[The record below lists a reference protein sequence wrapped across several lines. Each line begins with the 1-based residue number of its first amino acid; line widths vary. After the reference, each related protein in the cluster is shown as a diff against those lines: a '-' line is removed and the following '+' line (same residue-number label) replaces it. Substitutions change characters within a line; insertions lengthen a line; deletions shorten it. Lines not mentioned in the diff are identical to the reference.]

1 MIGECYIYSFW
12 RLTFVKKIKIYRE
25 VVYIIA
31 QFGLTFAVAVMAAA
45 DFGLSM
51 IVAPSYI
58 ISQKFSV
65 FTFGQWDYL
74 IQGLLFIVLCLCMK
88 KFRLTYLMSFL
99 TCVIYGTILDMWRAV
114 IPILNPEI
122 TAPGSMPIAVRIIL
136 FVFGELL
143 NAAMVALFFKSYI
156 YPLVTEFF
164 VKGMSKR
171 YNIDINKF
179 KKIFDLCGLAV
190 SVMMTLV
197 FFKRFVGIK
206 WGTVVI
212 ALINGELIGFFSR
225 LFDKYFETVDLFPRF
240 AAKFKF

>member
-1 MIGECYIYSFW
+1 M
-12 RLTFVKKIKIYRE
+12 
-25 VVYIIA
+25 
-31 QFGLTFAVAVMAAA
+31 
-45 DFGLSM
+45 
-51 IVAPSYI
+51 
-58 ISQKFSV
+58 
-65 FTFGQWDYL
+65 
-74 IQGLLFIVLCLCMK
+74 
-88 KFRLTYLMSFL
+88 
-99 TCVIYGTILDMWRAV
+99 IYGTILDMWRAV

-190 SVMMTLV
+190 SVMLTLV

>member
-1 MIGECYIYSFW
+1 M
-12 RLTFVKKIKIYRE
+12 
-25 VVYIIA
+25 
-31 QFGLTFAVAVMAAA
+31 
-45 DFGLSM
+45 
-51 IVAPSYI
+51 
-58 ISQKFSV
+58 
-65 FTFGQWDYL
+65 
-74 IQGLLFIVLCLCMK
+74 
-88 KFRLTYLMSFL
+88 
-99 TCVIYGTILDMWRAV
+99 
-114 IPILNPEI
+114 
-122 TAPGSMPIAVRIIL
+122 
-136 FVFGELL
+136 
-143 NAAMVALFFKSYI
+143 
-156 YPLVTEFF
+156 TEFF

-190 SVMMTLV
+190 SVMLTLV